1 MEDKMI
7 ELITKHLGLSF
18 FIGIVVV
25 CLLIFIVWWLRGVY
39 DKLRI
44 VDNLP
49 CQANSAKID
58 NHISGH
64 TALDVSIARIETAI
78 SYMQKSIDSF
88 SQSVQKNNKIIIDPF
103 TQSHSPI
110 AVTEIG
116 LEMMK
121 RINGFG
127 MFNANWERI
136 KKLVEDNAS
145 PKNPYD
151 IQQYCI
157 EQAVV
162 FPEKFLQESELN
174 IVKLDAYSTGIP
186 LTSYM
191 RVFAILT
198 RDRYFKEHGIHVSE
212 VDSYSPNE

>member
-1 MEDKMI
+1 MEDKII
-7 ELITKHLGLSF
+7 ELITQHLGLSF
-18 FIGIVVV
+18 FIGMVVV
-25 CLLIFIVWWLRGVY
+25 CLLIFIAWWLRGVY

-49 CQANSAKID
+49 CQANTAKID

-64 TALDVSIARIETAI
+64 GAVDVSIARIETAI

-103 TQSHSPI
+103 TQLRSPI
-110 AVTEIG
+110 SVTDIG

-121 RINGFG
+121 RINGFD

-136 KKLVEDNAS
+136 NKIIEENAAS
-145 PKNPYD
+145 KNPYD

-162 FPEKFLQESELN
+162 FPHKFLQESELN
-174 IVKLDAYSTGIP
+174 IAKMDAYSTGIP

-198 RDRYFKEHGIHVSE
+198 RDRYFRSMAFA
-212 VDSYSPNE
+212 YRR